1 MNHSDSERLTAVLEG
16 LGYKPAKSEAQADL
30 ILFNTCSIRKKAE
43 DKVYGK
49 LSELKAFKKKNS
61 KLLVGVTGCMTRFS
75 GTRERK
81 PRDAIGYAHNWTED
95 FVTNPNKPKPR
106 DPLFRI
112 KMIDFVFRIDDLAR
126 LGELLKEAQPSLK
139 LKLEK
144 GVEAAKKDYFT
155 IAPKR
160 VSVAQAW
167 IPIQTGCDK
176 FCTYCIVPFSR
187 RREHSRPMDEVLAEC
202 KEAVQ
207 KGATEIVLLGQ
218 TVDSYGLSVADKLS
232 GHFSQ
237 HTGIPN
243 VVFNSGIFKKG
254 KNAMASS
261 THEAKRSELPPHPLQ
276 SGGLSSIAAK
286 GKKTE
291 RPFLTLLR
299 EIDKL
304 HKNGLKR
311 LRFLSPHPHDFCEEL
326 VRLHKELK
334 TLQPY
339 FHLPV
344 QAGSDAVLKAMRRTY
359 TASHYLN
366 LIDMIRTYL
375 PDATISTDI
384 IVGFPGET
392 EADFKKTCTLAK
404 KVKWDMV
411 YLAMFSPRKGTYA
424 EKHLKDDVLLEEK
437 KRRFAVL
444 NDLLKKG
451 MAARNKPYLG
461 QIVEVLVEKQK
472 GDRYSGRTPHFK
484 EVFFTGKSASSSK
497 CLKDESQNKG
507 LVGSYV
513 RVKITKTDLFYL
525 EGEKV

>member
-1 MNHSDSERLTAVLEG
+1 MLYFLHTFGCQMNASDSERLTAVLEG
-16 LGYKPAKSEAQADL
+16 LGYKPAIDENKADL

-43 DKVYGK
+43 DRVYSK
-49 LSELKAFKKKNS
+49 LSDLKALKKKNP
-61 KLLVGVTGCMTRFS
+61 KLLIGVTGCMTRSS
-75 GTRERK
+75 GIRNSK
-81 PRDAIGYAHNWTED
+81 A
-95 FVTNPNKPKPR
+95 KPR

-160 VSVAQAW
+160 VSAAQAW

-187 RREHSRPMDEVLAEC
+187 RREHSRPMDEVLVEC
-202 KEAVQ
+202 KEAVK

-232 GHFSQ
+232 GHFPQ

-243 VVFNSGIFKKG
+243 VVFNSQIFGKG

-261 THEAKRSELPPHPLQ
+261 RAVKKLE
-276 SGGLSSIAAK
+276 
-286 GKKTE
+286 KTE

-304 HKNGLKR
+304 HKNGLRR

-366 LIDMIRTYL
+366 LIDMIRKYL
-375 PDATISTDI
+375 PDAAISTDI

-424 EKHLKDDVLLEEK
+424 EKHLKDDVLFEEK

-444 NDLLKKG
+444 NEILKKG

-461 QIVEVLVEKQK
+461 QVVEVLVEKQK

-484 EVFFTGKSASSSK
+484 EVFFTKKSVKNCKS
-497 CLKDESQNKG
+497 LI
-507 LVGSYV
+507 GSYV
-513 RVKITKTDLFYL
+513 RVKITKIESFYL
-525 EGEKV
+525 EGAKVGNLKILW